1 VVLELLRVAAQVG
14 LQYGPFVLGLYLVFN
29 VMSVPDLTVE
39 GAFALGAGAAA
50 VMISNDHSA
59 LLAIAV
65 GTAVGAVAGLVS
77 GLLHV
82 AFGLNML
89 LAGILTTAASWSVNL
104 RVLGRGNVGLGRHRT
119 MYSWFGD
126 RGIDPQYA
134 AIWIGSIAA
143 VLTVLFLLWF
153 LSTGYGL
160 SIRATGRS
168 IQTARGVGIR
178 TEQRHVVGLMTANGL
193 AGLSGALVAQQQ
205 GFADVG
211 ASTGVIVIGL
221 AALMIGQSLI
231 RSRRLWAGVLSAI
244 VGIVVYRFVVAW
256 VLRLGL
262 KPGDV
267 RLVTSAAVIV
277 AIIAR
282 LRLHWIFFVPGTT
295 SAMRRRRDRIQF
307 LEEDRVTPIL

>member
-1 VVLELLRVAAQVG
+1 VLVELLRVAAQVG
-14 LQYGPFVLGLYLVFN
+14 LQYGPFVLGLYLVFS

-50 VMISNDHSA
+50 VLISHDQSA
-59 LLAIAV
+59 LVALAA
-65 GTAVGAVAGLVS
+65 GTAIGATAGLVS

-82 AFGLNML
+82 ALGLNML

-104 RVLGRGNVGLGRHRT
+104 RVLGRGNIGLGRHRT
-119 MYSWFGD
+119 IYDWFSD
-126 RGIDPQYA
+126 RGINSQPA
-134 AIWIGSIAA
+134 AIWIG
-143 VLTVLFLLWF
+143 LTASAITVALLLWF

-160 SIRATGRS
+160 SLRATGRS

-178 TEQRHVVGLMTANGL
+178 TEQRHLVGLVVANGL

-211 ASTGVIVIGL
+211 ASTGVIVVGL
-221 AALMIGQSLI
+221 AALMIGQSLV
-231 RSRRLWAGVLSAI
+231 RSRRLWAGILGAI
-244 VGIVVYRFVVAW
+244 LGMVVYRFVVAW

-267 RLVTSAAVIV
+267 RLVTSAAVVI
-277 AIIAR
+277 AILVR
-282 LRLHWIFFVPGTT
+282 LRLHWIFFIPGTK

-307 LEEDRVTPIL
+307 LEEDHVSPIL